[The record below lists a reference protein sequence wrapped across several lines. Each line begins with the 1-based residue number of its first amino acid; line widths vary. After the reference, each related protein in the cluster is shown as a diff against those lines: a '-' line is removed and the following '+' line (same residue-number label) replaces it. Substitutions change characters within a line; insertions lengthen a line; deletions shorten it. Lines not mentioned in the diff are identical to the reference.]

1 MCGKFLPAG
10 MVCSYN
16 QLRTARRILGNW
28 IGVFPLLCNHTDCES
43 LYLSAFIQGLKDNPL
58 SFCVVGSLYWN
69 LSRDLLGN
77 LPVKEPLI
85 VGLHPPLSPFTLF
98 FGYFIHILTTASKPR
113 VHLWILSLTPP
124 KWNPCLCGVL
134 TAVSAAFRSALCRH
148 CLCFLAV
155 LFMLLC

>member
-58 SFCVVGSLYWN
+58 SFCAVGSLYWN

-85 VGLHPPLSPFTLF
+85 VGLHPPPFSF
-98 FGYFIHILTTASKPR
+98 HIIF
-113 VHLWILSLTPP
+113 WILHPHPYHSLKAPGAPLDPQSDTS
-124 KWNPCLCGVL
+124 KMKSLLMWCAYSSEC
-134 TAVSAAFRSALCRH
+134 SFQKRAL
-148 CLCFLAV
+148 
-155 LFMLLC
+155 